1 MDNLLIVITFILF
14 ISILI
19 IASQLARIINER
31 RRAQMI
37 ADSLLQKR
45 CDRIAGVLH
54 LVSDRYMPTQT
65 KMVLVEFLISGLTRL
80 QKINRMDSQ
89 EATLY
94 EMKGII
100 SALKEGSY
108 QVNKER
114 VSSKVH
120 LEKVNESLMA
130 LPAFLKGLSAQ
141 GQLDKVIAKSQM
153 EHIRFMRQLA
163 ATDLLSY
170 VAQQDIDAD
179 RLSQARDK
187 YLNGLAGLEK
197 FTAIEQSKD
206 EIELLQHKVSQLDQ
220 KLHTKLKS
228 QKKEQ
233 TTRSDS

>member
-1 MDNLLIVITFILF
+1 
-14 ISILI
+14 
-19 IASQLARIINER
+19 
-31 RRAQMI
+31 
-37 ADSLLQKR
+37 
-45 CDRIAGVLH
+45 
-54 LVSDRYMPTQT
+54 MPTQT

-187 YLNGLAGLEK
+187 YLNG
-197 FTAIEQSKD
+197 
-206 EIELLQHKVSQLDQ
+206 
-220 KLHTKLKS
+220 
-228 QKKEQ
+228 
-233 TTRSDS
+233 